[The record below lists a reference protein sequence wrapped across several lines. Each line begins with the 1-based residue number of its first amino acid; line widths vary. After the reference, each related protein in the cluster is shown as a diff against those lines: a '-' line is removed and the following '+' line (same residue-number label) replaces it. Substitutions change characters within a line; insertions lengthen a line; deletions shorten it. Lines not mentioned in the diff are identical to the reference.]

1 MADIR
6 MENNRLVMQ
15 DGDWVIVDGVD
26 MVKQHIIVALNT
38 FYKDWILDY
47 TKGIDYAYGMR
58 NTEFLEYDVKR
69 QISGVDGVNSISDF
83 SLSFNRADNSVQITA
98 VVKTAYGNINLQEN
112 IYR

>member
-1 MADIR
+1 MQ
-6 MENNRLVMQ
+6 NNRLPMEN
-15 DGDWVIVDGVD
+15 GDFKLANGIDE
-26 MVKQHIIVALNT
+26 VKQHIITALNT
-38 FYKDWILDY
+38 FYGDWILDY
-47 TKGIDYAYGMR
+47 TKGVDYAYGMR

-83 SLSFNRADNSVQITA
+83 SLSLNRADNSVQITA